1 MRVIKFLIV
10 FFILAGV
17 AFAQNAEEKKS
28 VYRATI
34 DKDGIQKIEILGGGY
49 FYNPNYI
56 IVKKDIPVE
65 LIVKKETG
73 IVPHNIVIKQPEVGM
88 DIRES
93 MSTNQ
98 KVIKFTP
105 NKTGK
110 YPFYC
115 DKKLL
120 FFKNHR
126 EKGMEGIIEVIE

>member
-1 MRVIKFLIV
+1 MRAINLLIAFL
-10 FFILAGV
+10 ILAGV
-17 AFAQNAEEKKS
+17 AFAQNAGENKK
-28 VYRATI
+28 VYRASV
-34 DKDGIQKIEILGGGY
+34 DEDGIQRIEVLGGGY

-56 IVKKDIPVE
+56 IFKKDIPVE
-65 LIVKKETG
+65 LIIKKEPG
-73 IVPHNIVIKQPEVGM
+73 IVPHNIVIKKPEAGM

-93 MSTNQ
+93 LSTKP

-105 NKTGK
+105 EKTGK

-120 FFKNHR
+120 FFKSHR